1 MVPFKGGIMKSKK
14 HLFFWS
20 CSVDIFN
27 SKLNA
32 YIRYNATG
40 ETQQEAEKSLNTQLI
55 QGGVLC
61 NL

>member
-1 MVPFKGGIMKSKK
+1 MKSKK

-32 YIRYNATG
+32 YTRYSATG

>member
-1 MVPFKGGIMKSKK
+1 MKSKK

-32 YIRYNATG
+32 YTRYSATG
-40 ETQQEAEKSLNTQLI
+40 ETQQEAEKSLNTQLKALNL
-55 QGGVLC
+55 GGVLC